1 MKELIENVWKLLTTY
16 EDFFNISDTLQ
27 SKDTEKKCAVPAW
40 KKGTA
45 VIVGGSILSDLKESK
60 MSQ

>member
-1 MKELIENVWKLLTTY
+1 MKELIENVKKLQTTY

-27 SKDTEKKCAVPAW
+27 SKVTEKKCDVPAW
-40 KKGTA
+40 KKGTTL
-45 VIVGGSILSDLKESK
+45 IVGDSILSDLRESK